1 MSTSAIPLRLFH
13 YNVAALHKT
22 RLPVVSTVLL
32 LHKGANSPQIT
43 GTLDVA
49 GADGVAY
56 LSFRYNVVRSAKSAE
71 PICAVWQSD
80 VDELLVGGLSTLP
93 FAPISNVRPSAVARV
108 IKEMRTRIEA
118 EADSETEAA
127 ELWTATNVLMG
138 LRYNKSFKTRM
149 LQGVRRMRESITYK
163 EILDDGRVEGELRE
177 ARRILLQQGLRRLG
191 VASLTVVARIDAIS
205 SLEAIEGLLDRIF
218 DVETWDD
225 LLSDM
230 P

>member
-1 MSTSAIPLRLFH
+1 M
-13 YNVAALHKT
+13 
-22 RLPVVSTVLL
+22 
-32 LHKGANSPQIT
+32 
-43 GTLDVA
+43 
-49 GADGVAY
+49 
-56 LSFRYNVVRSAKSAE
+56 
-71 PICAVWQSD
+71 WQLD

-127 ELWTATNVLMG
+127 ELWTATDVLMG

-149 LQGVRRMRESITYK
+149 LQRIRRMRESITYK
-163 EILDDGRVEGELRE
+163 EILDEGRVEGELRE
-177 ARRILLQQGLRRLG
+177 ARRILLRQGLRRLG

-205 SLEAIEGLLDRIF
+205 SLETIEGLLDRIF

-225 LLSDM
+225 LLCDM